1 MGDDSKVNVKIVII
15 GEAGVGKTSLMS
27 KFVFNTF
34 DDQLQP
40 TIGCDIHN
48 KTMTIDG
55 KNIEVRLWDTA
66 GCERFQT
73 MLPLYYRGCH
83 GAILVY
89 DVTRRDTFNKLR
101 DWLIELENNLTNDD
115 AVVMIVGN
123 KIDKTGRQVS
133 KEDGNQYAK
142 QRSALFIET
151 SAKTNEG
158 VSIAFE
164 ELLMK
169 IIQTPGLLDRGS
181 SGINVGENRGNSS
194 GGACNWAANLLSSL
208 WNTVAASG

>member
-1 MGDDSKVNVKIVII
+1 MIAYNKTRPAMAEENKVNVKIVII

-34 DDQLQP
+34 DDQMQP

-48 KTMTIDG
+48 KTITVEG
-55 KNIEVRLWDTA
+55 RKLEVRLWDTA

-89 DVTRRDTFNKLR
+89 DVTRKDTFRKLR
-101 DWLIELENNLTNDD
+101 DWLLELENNLTNDD

-123 KIDKTGRQVS
+123 KIDKVS
-133 KEDGNQYAK
+133 YY
-142 QRSALFIET
+142 
-151 SAKTNEG
+151 
-158 VSIAFE
+158 
-164 ELLMK
+164 ELIL
-169 IIQTPGLLDRGS
+169 S
-181 SGINVGENRGNSS
+181 
-194 GGACNWAANLLSSL
+194 LLSSI
-208 WNTVAASG
+208 